1 MNDERAV
8 GACQINPAA
17 FVSLATIGRQLEAWG
32 KRRMDSC
39 EVEGL
44 EPLLPEIWIS
54 RIERMVEAVP
64 NDEELERYA
73 LARLLRL
80 TFHLCILAPP
90 ALRIAGLGPAEE
102 ADLEA
107 LLGARQYDG
116 AAMLLLGPEAKVDIC
131 RAGNVVEARIG
142 LFAGK
147 ATGRGTAA
155 TLAQAVLAALVDCLL
170 LDHALIQALRTYP
183 LADESLRKFQSGSHP

>member
-17 FVSLATIGRQLEAWG
+17 FVSLATIGRQLEARG
-32 KRRMDSC
+32 KRRMESC

-54 RIERMVEAVP
+54 RIERIVEALADD
-64 NDEELERYA
+64 DEFDGFA

-90 ALRIAGLGPAEE
+90 ALRIAGLSPADE

-107 LLGARQYDG
+107 LLEARQYEG
-116 AAMLLLGPEAKVDIC
+116 AAMLLLGSEAKVDI
-131 RAGNVVEARIG
+131 RRGERKSEARIG

-147 ATGRGTAA
+147 ATGRGSAA
-155 TLAQAVLAALVDCLL
+155 SLAQAVLAALVDCLS
-170 LDHALIQALRTYP
+170 LDHALSQAIRTYP
-183 LADESLRKFQSGSHP
+183 LADDSLRRFQSGLHP